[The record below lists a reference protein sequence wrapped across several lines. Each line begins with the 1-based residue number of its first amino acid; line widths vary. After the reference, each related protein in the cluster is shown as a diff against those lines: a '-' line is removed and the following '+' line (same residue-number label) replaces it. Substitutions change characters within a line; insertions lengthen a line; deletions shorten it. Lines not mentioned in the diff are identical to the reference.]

1 MSRAGPPDT
10 APMAAMPA
18 GSADLAPPA
27 AGVLAG
33 LVLRPPRA
41 SWNGERYT
49 GPRAAHV
56 DDNALQGLPG
66 IVRVLV
72 ARDFVGI
79 VATRPE
85 LAQQAAARLP
95 VQWRAAP
102 PGADAHPL
110 WQHGPADTDAPMALE
125 QRYRWPAADSH
136 GMSTWALAWWR
147 EGALTV
153 WTAAAAPALRR
164 ELAALLDLPPDA
176 VRVLAYGVPP
186 GQAADLAALDTAAD
200 AALLSRAV
208 GQPVRVAGSPI
219 AWPAPASGAI
229 RLGADFDAQGG
240 VAALRIRHDGAGLA
254 RPSLARLLAGG
265 AGAAP
270 ADAPPYRFGAVRL
283 AADSQGTLP
292 PGAARLP
299 GQRAAQVFAL
309 ESFLDEA
316 AIRAGVDPV
325 EYRLRHL
332 DDARGA
338 ALIRQVAQQAG
349 WQASGRGGRGF
360 AYASVIDDSVD
371 PPLRSWSA
379 WVADVS
385 VDPDS
390 GSVALTRVVV
400 GHDLEAAAAPG
411 QDAPRIEQHLRDTA
425 GRLLGPPAAY
435 DDWSIPA
442 TPIAGQLPTPEVVR
456 PARALATPAALAWSD
471 TASLPAAAAVAN
483 AIFDATG
490 IRLRE
495 PPFNGAQARR
505 ALSAA
510 APARRGNRGAYAWL
524 GGIAAAAAGLVV
536 AAWPWRPALAPIA
549 GPEPGLYSAAAI
561 ERGRLVAAAGD
572 CVVCHTAPG
581 GAPNA
586 GGLALDTPFGAIYT
600 TNITPDVATGIGQ
613 WSYAAF
619 ERAMR
624 QGIHRDGRQLYP
636 AFPYTSFAKLSE
648 ADMQALYAYLMAQP
662 PVAATPPPTR
672 LPFPYNLRPL
682 MAGWNALF
690 HDARPYQPDPERST
704 LWNRGAYLV
713 QGAGHCGA
721 CHTPRN
727 SLGAE
732 RGGERHFLGGGV
744 AEGWDAPALNAL
756 SRAPVPWTE
765 QDLYA
770 YLRTGF
776 SARHGVAAG
785 PMAPVV
791 QSMAQL
797 PDADVRAMA
806 HYLSSL
812 GPAADSAGV
821 EATVQ
826 ALERASEPGARLLP
840 PNGER
845 LFQGACAVCHETR
858 HTAPQFGVRPS
869 LALNTNLHSAR
880 PDNLIQVILHGI
892 VEPANGQ
899 LGYMPAFGDSL
910 DAGQIAELV
919 QYMRAR
925 FAPGEPAWQD
935 VAQRV
940 RELSRQQ

>member
-1 MSRAGPPDT
+1 MSRAGPPDA

-56 DDNALQGLPG
+56 DDSALQGLPG

-95 VQWRAAP
+95 VQWRATP

-110 WQHGPADTDAPMALE
+110 WQHGPADAGAPMALE

-147 EGALTV
+147 EGTLTV

-208 GQPVRVAGSPI
+208 GQPVRVAGSPM

-240 VAALRIRHDGAGLA
+240 IAALRIRHDGAGLA

-390 GSVALTRVVV
+390 GGVALTRVVV
-400 GHDLEAAAAPG
+400 GHDLEATAAPG

-425 GRLLGPPAAY
+425 SRLLGPPAVY
-435 DDWSIPA
+435 DDWSVPA
-442 TPIAGQLPTPEVVR
+442 APIAGQLPTPEVVR
-456 PARALATPAALAWSD
+456 PASALATPTALAWSD

-505 ALSAA
+505 
-510 APARRGNRGAYAWL
+510 GNRGAYAWL

-536 AAWPWRPALAPIA
+536 AAWPWRPAIAPVA

-624 QGIHRDGRQLYP
+624 QGCGR
-636 AFPYTSFAKLSE
+636 ARHG
-648 ADMQALYAYLMAQP
+648 AL
-662 PVAATPPPTR
+662 PVVAEPGR
-672 LPFPYNLRPL
+672 RQC
-682 MAGWNALF
+682 
-690 HDARPYQPDPERST
+690 RRRS
-704 LWNRGAYLV
+704 RGAGT
-713 QGAGHCGA
+713 GARQRTRRA
-721 CHTPRN
+721 PAT
-727 SLGAE
+727 AE
-732 RGGERHFLGGGV
+732 R
-744 AEGWDAPALNAL
+744 
-756 SRAPVPWTE
+756 RAPVPGRVRRLPRNAPYRAAIRRAAVAGAQHQSAQRAPRQPDPGHPARHRRARQRPAGLHARLRRQPGRRT
-765 QDLYA
+765 DR
-770 YLRTGF
+770 RTGAIH
-776 SARHGVAAG
+776 ARPLRAGRARLAGRRATGAGAVAAG
-785 PMAPVV
+785 MNRAAGNRCLSQPGQIPSWRSSVDGVRHCACPGGGQAHPVCR
-791 QSMAQL
+791 
-797 PDADVRAMA
+797 DR
-806 HYLSSL
+806 
-812 GPAADSAGV
+812 
-821 EATVQ
+821 
-826 ALERASEPGARLLP
+826 RLLP
-840 PNGER
+840 
-845 LFQGACAVCHETR
+845 
-858 HTAPQFGVRPS
+858 
-869 LALNTNLHSAR
+869 
-880 PDNLIQVILHGI
+880 
-892 VEPANGQ
+892 
-899 LGYMPAFGDSL
+899 
-910 DAGQIAELV
+910 
-919 QYMRAR
+919 
-925 FAPGEPAWQD
+925 APGSAHT
-935 VAQRV
+935 V
-940 RELSRQQ
+940 R